1 MGGRLRRR
9 DIAVVRPDVARK
21 AAFGAA
27 VGNAMEWFD
36 FGIYSYL
43 AVTIGKIFFPQVDPD
58 AQLVASF
65 ATFAVAFLAR
75 PAGALFFGRL
85 GDAIGRKSVL
95 VITLAIMA
103 ISTFSIG
110 LLPGYQTIGL
120 TAAFFLFLARLA
132 QGFSTGGEY
141 AGAMTYVVEYSPDK
155 RRGRMASLLEVG
167 TLTGFILGA
176 GMVTALTAWLG
187 PEKMLQYGWR
197 LPFFIAAPIGLFS
210 AWFRSRLEETPAFES
225 LEKNPEERPSKVS
238 LKDLVRV
245 HWRPMS
251 IGLGLVLFYN
261 VIDYMVLSYMPSYLS
276 SVLGYGETKGLLLI
290 LVVMLIMIPVVFLV
304 GAASDRWGRNPILR
318 GALVSLL
325 VWTIPAFLFV
335 QNGQN
340 TIVFAGLVLLGAHLA
355 AFEGTMTSTL
365 PSLFFYGGPLRGVGD
380 HLQFFHVRF
389 RGNHASRVVSSGPAI
404 PRSSH
409 SCLFSDGCGNDRAR
423 CQCVRQG
430 NREPFPARFNSG
442 CGRYGRDWRCSGP
455 SIGRDLVGRGTGSA
469 LSKRDGRERRC
480 GTGSFP
486 GKMKTCG
493 LRELSF
499 REGRILVPAG
509 RECCSGKPGKL

>member
-1 MGGRLRRR
+1 MRMAARLRRR

-43 AVTIGKIFFPQVDPD
+43 AVTIGRIFFPQVDPD

-65 ATFAVAFLAR
+65 ATFAVAFVAR
-75 PAGALFFGRL
+75 PAGAVFFGRL
-85 GDAIGRKSVL
+85 GDAIGRKTVL
-95 VITLAIMA
+95 VVTLAIMA

-110 LLPGYQTIGL
+110 LIPGYRTIGFP
-120 TAAFFLFLARLA
+120 AALLLFLARLV

-155 RRGRMASLLEVG
+155 RRGRMASLLEIG

-176 GMVTALTAWLG
+176 GMVTALTYWLG
-187 PEKMLQYGWR
+187 PEKMIQWGWR

-225 LEKNPEERPSKVS
+225 LEKSPEDRQPRGS
-238 LKDLVRV
+238 LGDLLRV

-304 GAASDRWGRNPILR
+304 GAASDRWGRNPIIR
-318 GALVSLL
+318 GALVSLI
-325 VWTIPAFLFV
+325 VFTVPAFLLV
-335 QNGQN
+335 QNGQDK
-340 TIVFAGLVLLGAHLA
+340 IVFAGLVVLGAHLA

-365 PSLFFYGGPLRGVGD
+365 PSLFFTEVRYGALAITYNFSTSVFGGTTPLVLSLLVRQFHDRLIPAYFLIGAAFIGLAVSLFVKETASRSLRG
-380 HLQFFHVRF
+380 
-389 RGNHASRVVSSGPAI
+389 STPVVADSGEIGGVLARPEDAVWWAEEPEAPGQQKI
-404 PRSSH
+404 
-409 SCLFSDGCGNDRAR
+409 SDGG
-423 CQCVRQG
+423 V
-430 NREPFPARFNSG
+430 EKE
-442 CGRYGRDWRCSGP
+442 
-455 SIGRDLVGRGTGSA
+455 IT
-469 LSKRDGRERRC
+469 
-480 GTGSFP
+480 
-486 GKMKTCG
+486 
-493 LRELSF
+493 
-499 REGRILVPAG
+499 REG
-509 RECCSGKPGKL
+509 

>member
-120 TAAFFLFLARLA
+120 TAAFLLFLARLA

-325 VWTIPAFLFV
+325 VWTIPAFLLV

-365 PSLFFYGGPLRGVGD
+365 PSLFFTEVRYGALAITYNFSTSVFGGTTPLV
-380 HLQFFHVRF
+380 L
-389 RGNHASRVVSSGPAI
+389 S
-404 PRSSH
+404 
-409 SCLFSDGCGNDRAR
+409 LL
-423 CQCVRQG
+423 VRQFH
-430 NREPFPARFNSG
+430 NRLIPAYFLMG
-442 CGRYGRDWRCSGP
+442 A
-455 SIGRDLVGRGTGSA
+455 A
-469 LSKRDGRERRC
+469 L
-480 GTGSFP
+480 
-486 GKMKTCG
+486 
-493 LRELSF
+493 
-499 REGRILVPAG
+499 I
-509 RECCSGKPGKL
+509 

>member
-120 TAAFFLFLARLA
+120 TAAFLLFLARLA

-325 VWTIPAFLFV
+325 VWTIPAFLLV

-365 PSLFFYGGPLRGVGD
+365 PSLFFTEVRYGALAITFTFSTSVFGGTTPLVLSLLVRQFHDRLIPAYFLMGAAMIGLAVSVFVKETASRSLRGSTPVVADTGEIGD
-380 HLQFFHVRF
+380 VLARPSDAIWWEEEPEAPSQ
-389 RGNHASRVVSSGPAI
+389 RGMGGKDDVEQGVS
-404 PRSSH
+404 
-409 SCLFSDGCGNDRAR
+409 
-423 CQCVRQG
+423 
-430 NREPFPARFNSG
+430 
-442 CGRYGRDWRCSGP
+442 
-455 SIGRDLVGRGTGSA
+455 
-469 LSKRDGRERRC
+469 RER
-480 GTGSFP
+480 
-486 GKMKTCG
+486 
-493 LRELSF
+493 
-499 REGRILVPAG
+499 
-509 RECCSGKPGKL
+509 

>member
-1 MGGRLRRR
+1 
-9 DIAVVRPDVARK
+9 
-21 AAFGAA
+21 
-27 VGNAMEWFD
+27 MEWFD

-110 LLPGYQTIGL
+110 LIPGYQTIGL
-120 TAAFFLFLARLA
+120 TAALLLFLARLA

-187 PEKMLQYGWR
+187 PEKMLQWGWR

-225 LEKNPEERPSKVS
+225 LEKNPEERPSKIS
-238 LKDLVRV
+238 LKDLVRI

-325 VWTIPAFLFV
+325 VWTIPAFLLV
-335 QNGQN
+335 QNGQD

-365 PSLFFYGGPLRGVGD
+365 PSLFFTEVRYGALAITYNFSTSVFGGTTPLVLSLLVRQFHNRLIPAYFLMGAALIGLAVSVFVKETASRSLRGSTPVVADSGEIGD
-380 HLQFFHVRF
+380 VLARPSDAVWWEEEPEAPSQ
-389 RGNHASRVVSSGPAI
+389 RVMGGKNDMEQGVS
-404 PRSSH
+404 
-409 SCLFSDGCGNDRAR
+409 
-423 CQCVRQG
+423 
-430 NREPFPARFNSG
+430 
-442 CGRYGRDWRCSGP
+442 
-455 SIGRDLVGRGTGSA
+455 
-469 LSKRDGRERRC
+469 
-480 GTGSFP
+480 
-486 GKMKTCG
+486 
-493 LRELSF
+493 
-499 REGRILVPAG
+499 REG
-509 RECCSGKPGKL
+509 

>member
-120 TAAFFLFLARLA
+120 TAAFLLFLARLA

-325 VWTIPAFLFV
+325 VWTIPAFLLV

-365 PSLFFYGGPLRGVGD
+365 PSLFFTEVRYGALAITYNFSTSVFGGTTPLVLSLLVRQFHDRLIPAYFLMGAAMIGLAVSVFVKETASRSLRGSTPVVADTGEIGD
-380 HLQFFHVRF
+380 VLARPSDAIWWEEEPEAPSQ
-389 RGNHASRVVSSGPAI
+389 RGMGGKDDVEQGVS
-404 PRSSH
+404 
-409 SCLFSDGCGNDRAR
+409 
-423 CQCVRQG
+423 
-430 NREPFPARFNSG
+430 
-442 CGRYGRDWRCSGP
+442 
-455 SIGRDLVGRGTGSA
+455 
-469 LSKRDGRERRC
+469 RER
-480 GTGSFP
+480 
-486 GKMKTCG
+486 
-493 LRELSF
+493 
-499 REGRILVPAG
+499 
-509 RECCSGKPGKL
+509 

>member
-120 TAAFFLFLARLA
+120 TAAFLLFLARLA

-325 VWTIPAFLFV
+325 VWTIPAFLLV

-365 PSLFFYGGPLRGVGD
+365 PSLFFTEVRYGALAITYNFSTSVFGGTTPLVLSLLVRQFHDRLIPAYFLMGAAMIGLAVSVFVKETASRSLRGSTPVVADTGEIGD
-380 HLQFFHVRF
+380 VLARPSDAIWWEEEPEAPSQ
-389 RGNHASRVVSSGPAI
+389 RGMGGKDDMEQGVS
-404 PRSSH
+404 
-409 SCLFSDGCGNDRAR
+409 
-423 CQCVRQG
+423 
-430 NREPFPARFNSG
+430 
-442 CGRYGRDWRCSGP
+442 
-455 SIGRDLVGRGTGSA
+455 
-469 LSKRDGRERRC
+469 RER
-480 GTGSFP
+480 
-486 GKMKTCG
+486 
-493 LRELSF
+493 
-499 REGRILVPAG
+499 
-509 RECCSGKPGKL
+509 

>member
-110 LLPGYQTIGL
+110 LIPGYQTIGL
-120 TAAFFLFLARLA
+120 TAALLLFLARLA

-187 PEKMLQYGWR
+187 PEKMLQWGWR

-225 LEKNPEERPSKVS
+225 LEKNPEERPSKIS
-238 LKDLVRV
+238 LKDLVRI

-325 VWTIPAFLFV
+325 VWTIPAFLLV
-335 QNGQN
+335 QNGQD

-365 PSLFFYGGPLRGVGD
+365 PSLFFTEVRYGALAITYNFSTSVFGGTTPLVLSLLVRQFHNRLIPAYFLMGAALIGLAVSVFVKETASRSLRGSTPVVADSGEIGD
-380 HLQFFHVRF
+380 VLARPSDAVWWEEEPEAPSQREMGGKNDVEQ
-389 RGNHASRVVSSGPAI
+389 GVS
-404 PRSSH
+404 
-409 SCLFSDGCGNDRAR
+409 
-423 CQCVRQG
+423 
-430 NREPFPARFNSG
+430 
-442 CGRYGRDWRCSGP
+442 
-455 SIGRDLVGRGTGSA
+455 
-469 LSKRDGRERRC
+469 
-480 GTGSFP
+480 
-486 GKMKTCG
+486 
-493 LRELSF
+493 
-499 REGRILVPAG
+499 REG
-509 RECCSGKPGKL
+509 

>member
-110 LLPGYQTIGL
+110 LIPGYQTIGL
-120 TAAFFLFLARLA
+120 TAALLLFLARLA

-187 PEKMLQYGWR
+187 PEKMLQWGWR

-225 LEKNPEERPSKVS
+225 LEKNPEERPSKIS
-238 LKDLVRV
+238 LKDLVRI

-325 VWTIPAFLFV
+325 VWTIPAFLLV
-335 QNGQN
+335 QNGQD

-365 PSLFFYGGPLRGVGD
+365 PSLFFTEVRYGALAITYNFSTSVFGGTTPLVLSLLVRQFHNRLIPAYFLMGAALIGLAVSVFVKETASRSLRGSTPVVADSGEIGD
-380 HLQFFHVRF
+380 VLARPSDAVWWEEEPEAPSQ
-389 RGNHASRVVSSGPAI
+389 RVMGGKNDMEQGVS
-404 PRSSH
+404 
-409 SCLFSDGCGNDRAR
+409 
-423 CQCVRQG
+423 
-430 NREPFPARFNSG
+430 
-442 CGRYGRDWRCSGP
+442 
-455 SIGRDLVGRGTGSA
+455 
-469 LSKRDGRERRC
+469 
-480 GTGSFP
+480 
-486 GKMKTCG
+486 
-493 LRELSF
+493 
-499 REGRILVPAG
+499 REG
-509 RECCSGKPGKL
+509 

>member
-120 TAAFFLFLARLA
+120 TAAFLLFLARLA

-141 AGAMTYVVEYSPDK
+141 AGAMTFVVEYSPDK

-325 VWTIPAFLFV
+325 VWTIPAFLLV

-365 PSLFFYGGPLRGVGD
+365 PSLFFTEVRYGALAITYNFSTSVFGGTTPLVLSLLVRQFHDRLIPAYFLMGAAMIGLAVSVFVKETASRSLRGSTPVVADTGEIGD
-380 HLQFFHVRF
+380 VLARPSDAIWWEEEPEAPSQ
-389 RGNHASRVVSSGPAI
+389 RGMGGKDDVEQGVS
-404 PRSSH
+404 
-409 SCLFSDGCGNDRAR
+409 
-423 CQCVRQG
+423 
-430 NREPFPARFNSG
+430 
-442 CGRYGRDWRCSGP
+442 
-455 SIGRDLVGRGTGSA
+455 
-469 LSKRDGRERRC
+469 RER
-480 GTGSFP
+480 
-486 GKMKTCG
+486 
-493 LRELSF
+493 
-499 REGRILVPAG
+499 
-509 RECCSGKPGKL
+509 

>member
-1 MGGRLRRR
+1 MRMGTRLRKR
-9 DIAVVRPDVARK
+9 DIAVVRPDLARK

-43 AVTIGKIFFPQVDPD
+43 AVTIGKIFFPQVAPD

-65 ATFAVAFLAR
+65 ATFSVAFLAR

-85 GDAIGRKSVL
+85 GDAIGRKTVL
-95 VITLAIMA
+95 VITLLMMA

-110 LLPGYQTIGL
+110 LIPGYRTIGL
-120 TAAFFLFLARLA
+120 SAVFLLFLARLA

-167 TLTGFILGA
+167 TLTGFIIGA

-187 PEKMLQYGWR
+187 PEKMLQWGWR
-197 LPFFIAAPIGLFS
+197 LPFFIAAPIGLIS

-225 LEKNPEERPSKVS
+225 LEKNPANRLSRVPLGE
-238 LKDLVRV
+238 LLRV

-290 LVVMLIMIPVVFLV
+290 LVVILIMIPLVFLV
-304 GAASDRWGRNPILR
+304 GAASDQWGRNPILR
-318 GALVSLL
+318 SALVSLL
-325 VWTIPAFLFV
+325 VWTVPAFLLV
-335 QNGQN
+335 QNGQDK
-340 TIVFAGLVLLGAHLA
+340 IVFAGLVLLGAHLA

-365 PSLFFYGGPLRGVGD
+365 PSLFFTEVRYGALAITYNFSTSVFGGTTPLVLALLVRQFHDRLIPAYFLMGAALIGLAVSFFVKETASRSLRG
-380 HLQFFHVRF
+380 
-389 RGNHASRVVSSGPAI
+389 STPVVADSGEIGEVLARPSEAVWWEEE
-404 PRSSH
+404 PEAPVQ
-409 SCLFSDGCGNDRAR
+409 RAT
-423 CQCVRQG
+423 
-430 NREPFPARFNSG
+430 E
-442 CGRYGRDWRCSGP
+442 
-455 SIGRDLVGRGTGSA
+455 GRDLEKGFNS
-469 LSKRDGRERRC
+469 
-480 GTGSFP
+480 
-486 GKMKTCG
+486 
-493 LRELSF
+493 
-499 REGRILVPAG
+499 
-509 RECCSGKPGKL
+509 

>member
-120 TAAFFLFLARLA
+120 TAAFLLFLARLA

-187 PEKMLQYGWR
+187 PEKMLQWGWR

-225 LEKNPEERPSKVS
+225 LEKNPEERPSKIS
-238 LKDLVRV
+238 LKDLVRI

-325 VWTIPAFLFV
+325 VWTIPAFLLV
-335 QNGQN
+335 QNGQD

-365 PSLFFYGGPLRGVGD
+365 PSLFFTEVRYGALAITYNFSTSVFGGTTPLVLSLLVRQFHNRLIPAYFLMGAALIGLAVSVFVKETASRSLRGSTPVVADSGEIGD
-380 HLQFFHVRF
+380 VLARPSDAVWWEEEPEAPSQ
-389 RGNHASRVVSSGPAI
+389 RVMGGKNDMEQGVS
-404 PRSSH
+404 
-409 SCLFSDGCGNDRAR
+409 
-423 CQCVRQG
+423 
-430 NREPFPARFNSG
+430 
-442 CGRYGRDWRCSGP
+442 
-455 SIGRDLVGRGTGSA
+455 
-469 LSKRDGRERRC
+469 
-480 GTGSFP
+480 
-486 GKMKTCG
+486 
-493 LRELSF
+493 
-499 REGRILVPAG
+499 REG
-509 RECCSGKPGKL
+509 

>member
-120 TAAFFLFLARLA
+120 TAAFLLFLARLA

-325 VWTIPAFLFV
+325 VWTIPAFLLV

-365 PSLFFYGGPLRGVGD
+365 PSLFFTEVRYGALAITFNFSTSVFGGTTPLVLSLLVRQFHDRLIPAYFLMGAAMIGLAVSVFVKETASRSLRGSTPVVADTGEIGD
-380 HLQFFHVRF
+380 VLARPSDAIWWEEEPEAPSQ
-389 RGNHASRVVSSGPAI
+389 RGMGGKDDMEQGVS
-404 PRSSH
+404 
-409 SCLFSDGCGNDRAR
+409 
-423 CQCVRQG
+423 
-430 NREPFPARFNSG
+430 
-442 CGRYGRDWRCSGP
+442 
-455 SIGRDLVGRGTGSA
+455 
-469 LSKRDGRERRC
+469 RER
-480 GTGSFP
+480 
-486 GKMKTCG
+486 
-493 LRELSF
+493 
-499 REGRILVPAG
+499 
-509 RECCSGKPGKL
+509 

>member
-110 LLPGYQTIGL
+110 LIPGYQTIGL
-120 TAAFFLFLARLA
+120 TAALLLFLARLA

-187 PEKMLQYGWR
+187 PEKMLQWGWR

-225 LEKNPEERPSKVS
+225 LEKNPEERPSKIS
-238 LKDLVRV
+238 LKDLVRI

-325 VWTIPAFLFV
+325 VWTIPAFLLV
-335 QNGQN
+335 QNGQD

-365 PSLFFYGGPLRGVGD
+365 PSLFFTEVRYGALAITYNFSTSVFGGTTPLVLSLLVRQFHNRLIPAYFLMGAALIGLAVSVFVKETASRSLRGSTPVVADSGEIGD
-380 HLQFFHVRF
+380 VLARPSDAVWWEEEPEAPSQREM
-389 RGNHASRVVSSGPAI
+389 GGKNDMEQGVS
-404 PRSSH
+404 
-409 SCLFSDGCGNDRAR
+409 
-423 CQCVRQG
+423 
-430 NREPFPARFNSG
+430 
-442 CGRYGRDWRCSGP
+442 
-455 SIGRDLVGRGTGSA
+455 
-469 LSKRDGRERRC
+469 
-480 GTGSFP
+480 
-486 GKMKTCG
+486 
-493 LRELSF
+493 
-499 REGRILVPAG
+499 REG
-509 RECCSGKPGKL
+509 